1 MDKPAANEPGPAPR
15 IDSREAFADAIR
27 WGMAAAMAD
36 GTRSITCVD
45 PSFELWPLDD
55 VPLLD
60 ALTAWLRL
68 PQRRLIL
75 LAASYDEVPR
85 RQPRFTSWRVHWAHG
100 IQALQCPQEFA
111 AELPSLLIDDRRTC
125 VHLIDPDHGR
135 GRAECDAR
143 ARLLW
148 QEKVDVVLQRSE
160 PAFAVTT
167 LGL

>member
-1 MDKPAANEPGPAPR
+1 MEEQVAPPR
-15 IDSREAFADAIR
+15 IDSREAFADGVR
-27 WGMAAAMAD
+27 WGFAAAMAD
-36 GTRSITCVD
+36 GARSITCVD

-55 VPLLD
+55 APLLD
-60 ALTAWLRL
+60 ALTTWLKL

-75 LAASYDEVPR
+75 LAATYDEVPR
-85 RQPRFTSWRVHWAHG
+85 RQPRFTGWRAHWAHA
-100 IQALQCPQEFA
+100 IQPLQCPQEFA
-111 AELPSLLIDDRRTC
+111 AELPTLLIDDRRTC
-125 VHLIDPDHGR
+125 VHLIDPVHGR
-135 GRAECDAR
+135 GRADRDAR

>member
-1 MDKPAANEPGPAPR
+1 MNELSTPPR
-15 IDSREAFADAIR
+15 IDSREAFADGIH
-27 WGMAAAMAD
+27 WGIAAAIAD

-45 PSFELWPLDD
+45 PSFELWPLDE
-55 VPLLD
+55 VGLLEP
-60 ALTAWLRL
+60 LTAWLSL

-75 LAASYDEVPR
+75 LAASYEEVPR
-85 RQPRFTSWRVHWAHG
+85 RQARFTAWRRDWAHA
-100 IQALQCPQEFA
+100 IQALQCPEEFA

-125 VHLIDPDHGR
+125 VHLLDPVHGR
-135 GRAECDAR
+135 GRAERDPR